1 MKTKDKL
8 QQIADEFA
16 IGFAEWSV
24 NRALGTASFKL
35 NGDELKTYKKE
46 LQKKQKKDYGLD
58 YSKMFVNNTYVSVAD
73 KLIKTPSNTNSDWDV
88 ENPDNVECCEK
99 CNLPKQ
105 LISSKT
111 TSAGYYICLCN
122 WKSKDNNTCVKK

>member
-24 NRALGTASFKL
+24 NRALGTSSFKL
-35 NGDELKTYKKE
+35 NDNELKMYKKE

-58 YSKMFVNNTYVSVAD
+58 YNKMFVNNTYVSVAD

-88 ENPDNVECCEK
+88 ENPDSVECCEK
-99 CNLPKQ
+99 CNLPKR

-111 TSAGYYICLCN
+111 TSTGYYICLCN
-122 WKSKDNNTCVKK
+122 WKPKDNNTCVKK